1 MGGERTMHVTF
12 SEITGLLFFA
22 GFLFMI
28 GYFAFKLWIWPAEEP
43 QIDPERVFIIIINGE
58 EYKFVKVSKAKAK
71 EERDVAS

>member
-22 GFLFMI
+22 GFLFMV

-43 QIDPERVFIIIINGE
+43 QIDPERVFIINGE
-58 EYKFVKVSKAKAK
+58 EYKFVKVSKAKVK
-71 EERDVAS
+71 DDHYVAS